1 MNINIELFNFIN
13 HSLANPVLDAI
24 MPVFTNFGGLPAV
37 GITTILVFLL
47 TRHYK
52 KDEYHEI
59 AKLCL
64 YSLVLSVVIAAALKL
79 TVHEPR
85 PGILLDNVRQ
95 LVTPTEPY
103 SFPSGHTSSTFS
115 VITVLAVKLR
125 ENKAVFGLCLVFAL
139 AIAFSRVYV
148 GAHFPLDVLAGTLIG
163 VVSGVVVLR
172 YKNQK

>member
-1 MNINIELFNFIN
+1 
-13 HSLANPVLDAI
+13 
-24 MPVFTNFGGLPAV
+24 
-37 GITTILVFLL
+37 
-47 TRHYK
+47 
-52 KDEYHEI
+52 
-59 AKLCL
+59 
-64 YSLVLSVVIAAALKL
+64 
-79 TVHEPR
+79 
-85 PGILLDNVRQ
+85 VRQ

-148 GAHFPLDVLAGTLIG
+148 GAHFPLDVLAGTLVG